1 MEIMSSWIC
10 TAWFCC
16 KLGIKETQGLILRAQ
31 IWLMHEQVDRSIS
44 RMKACVKKK
53 TNWTWAFLSIKQPHF
68 LPLVFSLFWRENF
81 LVGLRRKYLN
91 SIIYFLSPD
100 PTKHTQKSFPSHFLF
115 KVFHLSYFTSK
126 QTHSKCLV
134 GGVEKWKD
142 RKDFNFP
149 PLCLVRSEK
158 VDG

>member
-81 LVGLRRKYLN
+81 FDDLREKTPGSHQLF
-91 SIIYFLSPD
+91 SFL
-100 PTKHTQKSFPSHFLF
+100 HTQPNTLKKCFPSHFLS
-115 KVFHLSYFTSK
+115 KIFHPPYFTSK
-126 QTHSKCLV
+126 QTHPKCQSSLFMYAV
-134 GGVEKWKD
+134 T
-142 RKDFNFP
+142 
-149 PLCLVRSEK
+149 
-158 VDG
+158 